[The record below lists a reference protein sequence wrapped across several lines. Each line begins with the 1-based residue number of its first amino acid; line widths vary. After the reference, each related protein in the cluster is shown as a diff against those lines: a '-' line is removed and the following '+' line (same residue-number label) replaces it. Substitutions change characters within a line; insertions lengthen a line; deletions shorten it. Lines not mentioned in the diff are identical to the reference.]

1 VDRNSINSPPTKV
14 QQKARRPNHSIDG
27 PWAWLKPQ
35 ASPLLFVGGRY
46 LPAPTICRAAAV
58 PANFLLPRRRSP
70 RAESSRGQSRENSP
84 RALAWASRR
93 LDSHP
98 SRIPA
103 GDAGEEADAAADGG
117 GRGSLLRRLL
127 LVTQPDNPAS
137 PANSRSEHARSP
149 TPVLLQVWLHVWKG
163 VRAARA
169 W

>member
-1 VDRNSINSPPTKV
+1 VGLAKAASKPPPLR
-14 QQKARRPNHSIDG
+14 RRP
-27 PWAWLKPQ
+27 
-35 ASPLLFVGGRY
+35 
-46 LPAPTICRAAAV
+46 LPPRSH
-58 PANFLLPRRRSP
+58 NLPRRRCP
-70 RAESSRGQSRENSP
+70 GQLPPPEAAVASRGIFAWESRENSP